1 MSNKQCNAELRP
13 ADRDAFCRACDIKI
27 TRGTYMISFYSWRNR
42 GQNIHLCLNC
52 CSYIGDIVNA
62 PKTEP
67 TENTISKNDILH
79 ARISP
84 MVIPDDFLK

>member
-27 TRGTYMISFYSWRNR
+27 TKGTYMISFYSWRNR

-52 CSYIGDIVNA
+52 CSIIGDMVNE
-62 PKTEP
+62 PKKS
-67 TENTISKNDILH
+67 TISEE
-79 ARISP
+79 RIVQSGLP
-84 MVIPDDFLK
+84 SVVLPYNIFK